1 MRKLLKT
8 AAIILGCLA
17 LVAGGYSM
25 YLYQSVKDT
34 AERIYEKRLPAESV
48 FINSDPVVAQSV
60 TADLDQREPFTVLIL
75 GVDQRPHDRGR
86 SDAMIL
92 LSVNPAKKSILM
104 FNIPRDTLTPITGR
118 EKADKINHA
127 YAFGG
132 VDMSVRTV
140 ESFLQFPINYYVKV
154 NMEGF
159 SNIIDAIGGVQ
170 VENTLDFNYEGHH
183 FAKGTLHLNGKEALA
198 FSRMRYEDPRG
209 DLGRNS
215 RQREIVKEALNSAL
229 KISTVFKLESLLAEV
244 DSSVKTDL
252 TFEDM
257 KRFVT
262 DYRQDLQQIEQVE
275 IHGTGRTIGGV
286 WYYLVDGKE
295 RQRIHAMLKEH
306 MQRG

>member
-8 AAIILGCLA
+8 AAIIMGCLA
-17 LVAGGYSM
+17 LGAGGYGM

-34 AERIYEKRLPAESV
+34 AERIYEERLPAESV

-60 TADLDQREPFTVLIL
+60 TADLDQREPFTVLML
-75 GVDQRPHDRGR
+75 GVDQRANDRGR

-92 LSVNPAKKSILM
+92 LSVNPARKSILM
-104 FNIPRDTLTPITGR
+104 FNIPRDTLTPIAGR

-140 ESFLQFPINYYVKV
+140 ETFLQFPVNYYVKV

-170 VENTLDFNYEGHH
+170 VENTLDFNYEGYH
-183 FAKGTLHLNGKEALA
+183 FAKGTLRLNGKEALA

-262 DYRQDLQQIEQVE
+262 DYRQDLERIEQVE

-286 WYYLVDGKE
+286 WYYLVDSQE
-295 RQRIHAMLKEH
+295 RQRIHALLKEH